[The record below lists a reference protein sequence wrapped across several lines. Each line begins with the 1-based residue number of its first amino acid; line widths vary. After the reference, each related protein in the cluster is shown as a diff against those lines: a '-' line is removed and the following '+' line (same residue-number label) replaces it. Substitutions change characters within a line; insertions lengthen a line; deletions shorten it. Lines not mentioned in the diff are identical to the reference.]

1 MPISSMVLARS
12 MTFLSTRWAMIASIY
27 DRPPAHKVGTAR
39 ACDCDVRHKSA
50 LFGNAGFPPSSRR
63 CAHDSPL
70 SCDYISTTLL
80 TTYRAY
86 ARWIRSLA
94 HRGASPET
102 LLKAEQ
108 GLASGGGRPYT
119 LGPLVTCP
127 GPQ

>member
-1 MPISSMVLARS
+1 
-12 MTFLSTRWAMIASIY
+12 MTALLFA
-27 DRPPAHKVGTAR
+27 KVGTAR
-39 ACDCDVRHKSA
+39 ACNCDVRHKSA

-94 HRGASPET
+94 HRGPSPET
-102 LLKAEQ
+102 ILKAER
-108 GLASGGGRPYT
+108 GVASRGGGSEPLAGPPPSRHYDLRARSSLHGADGNRRP
-119 LGPLVTCP
+119 LED
-127 GPQ
+127 